1 MPRSLIVIAMP
12 EPLVARFFSP
22 ALRERLREFG
32 DVACSPTPSDHS
44 TPEARALLADADVII
59 SGWGTA
65 EITADVLDATPRLR
79 GVVHSAGTVRGVV
92 SPDCY
97 ERGVVISSQAWAN
110 ALPVAEYT
118 LAMIL
123 LAAKGGFGAQFQY
136 RAKRAAFHVYA
147 ERAAKGAYQRRVGV
161 IGASTI
167 GRRVIELLGP
177 FDLEV
182 VLADPT
188 LGPAEGAELGVE
200 LLSMEE
206 LLASSAIVSLHAPL
220 LPSTAGMIGADELA
234 LLGEGATFINT
245 ARGALVD
252 HTALVRE
259 LQAGRIEAV
268 LDVTDPEPPPPDSPL
283 WDLPNVVLTP
293 HIAGAAGT
301 ELHRLGSSAVEE
313 AGRVISGQPL
323 LHPVT
328 RGRYD
333 AIA

>member
-1 MPRSLIVIAMP
+1 MSRSLVVIAMP
-12 EPLVARFFSP
+12 EALAARFFP
-22 ALRERLREFG
+22 PTAWERLREFG
-32 DVACSPTPSDHS
+32 DVAFSPTPSDHS
-44 TPEARALLADADVII
+44 AVEARRLLAEAEVIV

-65 EITADVLDATPRLR
+65 EITADVLDAAPRLR
-79 GVVHSAGTVRGVV
+79 GVVHSAGTVRSVA
-92 SPDCY
+92 SRDCY

-123 LAAKGGFGAQFQY
+123 LGAKGAFGAQCQY
-136 RAKRAAFHVYA
+136 RAQRAAFDVYG
-147 ERAAKGAYQRRVGV
+147 ELAAQGAYQRRVGI

-167 GRRVIELLGP
+167 GRRVIELLAP

-182 VLADPT
+182 VLADRT
-188 LGPAEGAELGVE
+188 LRPEDGAKLGVD
-200 LLSMEE
+200 LLSLAE
-206 LLASSAIVSLHAPL
+206 LLASSDIVSLHAPL
-220 LPSTAGMIGADELA
+220 LPSTTGMISTDELA
-234 LLGEGATFINT
+234 LLGDGATFINT

-259 LQAGRIEAV
+259 LRRGRIEAV
-268 LDVTDPEPPPPDSPL
+268 LDVTNPEPPPPDSAL

-301 ELHRLGSSAVEE
+301 ELHRLGSSTVDEV
-313 AGRVISGQPL
+313 GRILNGQPL

-328 RGRYD
+328 SDRYD

>member
-1 MPRSLIVIAMP
+1 MPRPLIVIAMP
-12 EPLVARFFSP
+12 EALAARFFPS
-22 ALRERLREFG
+22 ASHERLQEFG
-32 DVACSPTPSDHS
+32 DVVFSPTPSDHFAL
-44 TPEARALLADADVII
+44 EARELLAKADVLV

-65 EITADVLDATPRLR
+65 EITSDVLDVAPRLR

-92 SPDCY
+92 SPACY

-123 LAAKGGFGAQFQY
+123 LAAKGTFGARHRY
-136 RAKRAAFHVYA
+136 RA
-147 ERAAKGAYQRRVGV
+147 ERSMFDVHGALATRGAYQRRVGI

-167 GRRVIELLGP
+167 GRRVIELLNP

-182 VLADPT
+182 VVADPT
-188 LGPAEGAELGVE
+188 LGPGEYEQLGAEPLPVE
-200 LLSMEE
+200 EV
-206 LLASSAIVSLHAPL
+206 LASSGIVSLHAPL
-220 LPSTAGMIGADELA
+220 LPSTTGMIGAHELA
-234 LLGEGATFINT
+234 LLADGATFINT

-252 HTALVRE
+252 HPALVRE
-259 LQAGRIEAV
+259 LQEGRVEAV

-293 HIAGAAGT
+293 HVAGAAGT

-313 AGRVISGQPL
+313 VGRVLSGQPL
-323 LHPVT
+323 QYPVT
-328 RGRYD
+328 RDRYD